1 MCSGKLITK
10 TCKRDVRMS
19 NMGGIMHT
27 IMYESQLEKN
37 NAIGMSLFKTYCRD
51 ETNVYSTTNNS
62 VNE

>member
-1 MCSGKLITK
+1 
-10 TCKRDVRMS
+10 MS